1 MRIRTKDI
9 LLRLFYVIP
18 FLFFTYAFILESFFV
33 EERFRRVDYVVV
45 IAMTIFLF
53 QSIRN
58 SIVGWILAMV
68 LYLIFLYMLG
78 EGIVRS
84 INYLGA
90 KMDMRTLIIQCGFVL
105 IYLGLGFLY
114 WKIRP
119 KKRII

>member
-1 MRIRTKDI
+1 MRIKTKDI

-18 FLFFTYAFILESFFV
+18 FLFFTYAFIIELFFV
-33 EERFRRVDYVVV
+33 VEKFRRVDYAFL
-45 IAMTIFLF
+45 IAMTIFLY

-58 SIVGWILAMV
+58 SIIGWILVMV

-78 EGIVRS
+78 EGIIRS

-90 KMDMRTLIIQCGFVL
+90 KMDMRTLLIQCGFVL
-105 IYLGLGFLY
+105 VYLGLGFLY
-114 WKIRP
+114 LKIRP